1 MPAGLWAASYW
12 AVKRRD
18 GQEIRLAT
26 YRKRAGAPAAGDAP
40 RPVLLLV
47 HGSSPAALAS
57 FDLSVPGQDEYSL
70 MNVFARLGYDVWTLD
85 HEGYGRSTRTE
96 ANSDIASGV
105 ADLVVVTDL
114 IRQETGQASVHM
126 LGESSGA
133 IRAAAF
139 AAAHPDRMGR
149 LVLGAFTYTGAGSPT
164 LAKRAEQ
171 TEFYRTHNRRPRD
184 RAMLE
189 SIFTRDHPG
198 TTDPAVVEA
207 FVAKEIVN
215 GDSVPTGTYLD
226 MTANLPLV
234 DPARVLCPVL
244 LAKGE
249 YDGISTLQDLQ
260 AFFAK
265 LPNGD
270 RQLSIIKGA
279 AHSVIVSRAHKG
291 LPPRGGGVPVDAGG
305 AGGGVTARGAAPA
318 VRSTRPPRPRSGRS
332 RSSPTPGTAC
342 RAAPP
347 PRAGRA
353 SSARGLRPGCR
364 GCRNWRSRTARRS

>member
-1 MPAGLWAASYW
+1 MAAAPQTRRRDLLGATVLAGAALLTGAAADLPAPEAPPDIWAGSYW
-12 AVKRRD
+12 ATKRRD
-18 GQEIRLAT
+18 GQEIRLAM
-26 YRKRAGAPAAGDAP
+26 YRKRAGAPAAGEAP

-47 HGSSPAALAS
+47 HGSSPATLAS
-57 FDLSVPGQDEYSL
+57 FDLSVPGHDEYSM

-105 ADLVVVTDL
+105 QDLIVATDL
-114 IRQETGQASVHM
+114 IRKETGQTSAHM

-139 AAAHPDRMGR
+139 AQAQPDRAGR
-149 LVLGAFTYTGAGSPT
+149 LVLSAFTYTGAGSPT

-189 SIFTRDHPG
+189 SIFTRDRPG
-198 TTDPAVVEA
+198 TTDPDVVKA
-207 FVAKEIVN
+207 FVEKEMVN

-226 MTANLPLV
+226 MTANLPIV
-234 DPARVLCPVL
+234 DPARVRSPVL
-244 LAKGE
+244 LVKGE
-249 YDGISTLQDLQ
+249 YDGISTLEDLQ
-260 AFFAK
+260 AFFAM

-279 AHSVIVSRAHKG
+279 AHSLI
-291 LPPRGGGVPVDAGG
+291 
-305 AGGGVTARGAAPA
+305 T
-318 VRSTRPPRPRSGRS
+318 S
-332 RSSPTPGTAC
+332 RSHKAFQHVTQAFLTVPDVP
-342 RAAPP
+342 
-347 PRAGRA
+347 A
-353 SSARGLRPGCR
+353 SG
-364 GCRNWRSRTARRS
+364 

>member
-1 MPAGLWAASYW
+1 MAQAPRPRRRDLLNAAMLTGAALLSGGAADLPPPDAPPGLWAASYW
-12 AVKRRD
+12 ATKRRD
-18 GQEIRLAT
+18 GGDIRLAT
-26 YRKRAGAPAAGDAP
+26 YRKRAGAPAPGDAP

-57 FDLSVPGQDEYSL
+57 FDLSVPGRDEYSL
-70 MNVFARLGYDVWTLD
+70 MNVFARGGYDVWAMD
-85 HEGYGRSTRTE
+85 HEGYGRSARTDG
-96 ANSDIASGV
+96 NSDIASGV
-105 ADLVVVTDL
+105 QDLVAATDL
-114 IRQETGQASVHM
+114 IRRETGQATAHL

-139 AAAHPDRMGR
+139 AMEHPDRVGR
-149 LVLGAFTYTGAGSPT
+149 LVSAAFTYTGAGSPT

-171 TEFYRTHNRRPRD
+171 AEYYRTHNRRPRD

-198 TTDPAVVEA
+198 TTDPDVVRA
-207 FVAKEIVN
+207 FVEKEIAN

-226 MTANLPLV
+226 MTTNLPLV

-249 YDGISTLQDLQ
+249 HDGISTMEDLQ

-270 RQLSIIKGA
+270 RQLSVIKGA
-279 AHSVIVSRAHKG
+279 AHSVIVSRSHRAFQHVAQAF
-291 LPPRGGGVPVDAGG
+291 LSVPDV
-305 AGGGVTARGAAPA
+305 
-318 VRSTRPPRPRSGRS
+318 
-332 RSSPTPGTAC
+332 PTTG
-342 RAAPP
+342 
-347 PRAGRA
+347 
-353 SSARGLRPGCR
+353 
-364 GCRNWRSRTARRS
+364 